1 MDIQKIRKFN
11 RDLTLYL
18 GVYDRNLFGLH
29 YPMLALRIVMEVDT
43 QHGVTANQL
52 GTEFNFDKGYLSRII
67 SKLTA
72 DELIVRK
79 QDPAD
84 RRRWQLFTTAK
95 GHQLATVINQQ
106 SDARVQR
113 LLAKIDPAELPQVL
127 KSLALLQDALDELK
141 EEQD

>member
-29 YPMLALRIVMEVDT
+29 YPMLALRIVMEVDNR
-43 QHGVTANQL
+43 HGVTANEL
-52 GTEFNFDKGYLSRII
+52 GTEFSFDKGYLSRLI

-72 DELIVRK
+72 DDLIVRK
-79 QDPAD
+79 QDPTD
-84 RRRWQLFTTAK
+84 HRRWQLFTTAK

-106 SDARVQR
+106 SDARVQQ

-127 KSLALLQDALDELK
+127 KSLALLQDALDALK
-141 EEQD
+141 KEQD